1 MEETSKLGSGGGV
14 GTFPERKT
22 FTLEHANKTLP
33 LVGRI
38 VEDLVDLYRQM
49 ATTQQRLAGELAS
62 IERDRLERDAERQE
76 RQFDLFVDELID
88 VGCEL
93 KDANIGLVDFIG
105 RHDGRDV
112 YLCWR
117 LGEKK
122 IEFWHELHAGF
133 GGRRPVSTLN
143 EE

>member
-1 MEETSKLGSGGGV
+1 MEETSKLGTDGV
-14 GTFPERKT
+14 SVFPERKI

-38 VEDLVDLYRQM
+38 VEDLVGLYREM
-49 ATTQQRLAGELAS
+49 AATQQRLSSDALVAS
-62 IERDRLERDAERQE
+62 DRDRLERDAESQE
-76 RQFDLFVDELID
+76 RQFDLYVDELIE

-117 LGEKK
+117 LGEKQ

-133 GGRRPVSTLN
+133 GGRRPINTLN
-143 EE
+143 QE